1 VDRRVAAERVVRSDG
16 VTRRPP
22 AATEPG
28 PAYVASVGPT
38 WLEYLRPLRF
48 DHWIKNLVVP
58 VGSLLALAAHRDYP
72 GADDVE
78 AILLAFVVSGLV
90 SSVNYAVNEVLDA
103 PFDAHH
109 PTKRERPIPSGR
121 VRVGPLLGLT
131 AAVGLVAFGL
141 CAWLLPPGV
150 LAGGA
155 ALFLAGLAY
164 NLPPL
169 RLKDWPYLDAV
180 TESLTNP
187 IRLAIGWYAVA
198 AGRMPTALLITVW
211 AFGAFL
217 MTGKR
222 LAELRLLGAVAARY
236 RPTFSAYS
244 VRRLCLV
251 QLAYA
256 LLGFGALASLV
267 TAQRPAVL
275 PALPLVAGLLGW
287 AFKMTFEPES
297 PLIDP
302 EHLYRR
308 PVFLVVALA
317 VFALLVELAF
327 G

>member
-1 VDRRVAAERVVRSDG
+1 MREPGVVAGAETD
-16 VTRRPP
+16 P
-22 AATEPG
+22 AAAG
-28 PAYVASVGPT
+28 PPSRSIAAAA

-58 VGSLLALAAHRDYP
+58 VGSLLALAAHRSYP
-72 GADDVE
+72 GAPEVG

-90 SSVNYAVNEVLDA
+90 SSVNYAVNEILDA
-103 PFDAHH
+103 PFDARH
-109 PTKRERPIPSGR
+109 PTKRDRPIPSGR
-121 VRVGPLLGLT
+121 VRIAPLLVLT
-131 AAVGLVAFGL
+131 TAVALLAFGV
-141 CAWLLPPGV
+141 AWWLLPAAVLGGAGV
-150 LAGGA
+150 L
-155 ALFLAGLAY
+155 FVAGLVY

-187 IRLAIGWYAVA
+187 IRIAIGWHAVA
-198 AGRMPTALLITVW
+198 AEAPPMLLLATVW

-222 LAELRLLGAVAARY
+222 LAELRLLGDLAARY
-236 RPTFSAYS
+236 RPTFRAYS
-244 VRRLCLV
+244 VTGLFVV

-256 LLGFGALASLV
+256 LVGFGALARLV
-267 TAQRPAVL
+267 VTQRPEVL
-275 PALPLVAGLLGW
+275 PALPLVALLLGW
-287 AFKMTFEPES
+287 AVKMTFEPES

-308 PVFLVVALA
+308 PVFLLVAVA
-317 VFALLVELAF
+317 IFALLVTLAL